1 MQSPSPPVPRKNSVR
16 TAADLRFPLL
26 ASLLV
31 MLVAGASTGA
41 SAQQVVVL
49 VNGEPITAVDV
60 AQRIRLLQMSSP
72 RTPSRQEVVE
82 ELIDEKLKLQIAKRY
97 RIEVSDA
104 EINAALAAI
113 ASRVRASP
121 QQFAQSLAQ
130 AGINVESLKTRI
142 KADIAWG
149 QLIRG
154 RFQSSLQI
162 REKDVVAAL
171 EARKKD
177 EKSTIG
183 YEYNLRPILFIVP
196 RGSPEAAYAARRKEA
211 ESLRARFQGC
221 EEGIALTR
229 GMRDVAVRDPIIRSS
244 ADLPPPLRAILDGTP
259 VGRLTPPEVTPQGI
273 EAFAVCG
280 KKETSTDAPARREVR
295 DEMLQ
300 QRFQAQARRYL
311 QELRRSAM
319 IEYR

>member
-1 MQSPSPPVPRKNSVR
+1 MIPVLREQAVTRSVR
-16 TAADLRFPLL
+16 FLLPLL

-31 MLVAGASTGA
+31 SLATALSTAA

-49 VNGEPITAVDV
+49 VNGEPITAIDV
-60 AQRIRLLQMSSP
+60 AQRTRLLQMSSP

-97 RIEVSDA
+97 RIEVSEA
-104 EINAALAAI
+104 EINSALAAI
-113 ASRVRASP
+113 ASRVRANP

-162 REKDVVAAL
+162 REKDIAAAL
-171 EARKKD
+171 ESRKKD
-177 EKSTIG
+177 EKAIIG
-183 YEYNLRPILFIVP
+183 YEYSLRPILFIVP

-221 EEGIALTR
+221 EEGVALTR
-229 GMRDVAVRDPIIRSS
+229 GMRDVAVRNPIIRSS

-259 VGRLTPPEVTPQGI
+259 VGKLTPPEVTPQGI
-273 EAFAVCG
+273 EFFAVCS
-280 KKETSTDAPARREVR
+280 KKETSTDAPARREIR

-300 QRFQAQARRYL
+300 QRFQAQAKRYL